1 MSADNPILN
10 GCLYKKIEAAERL
23 EEITP
28 FTTGRVQ
35 KVLSIGYGQAAQ
47 IVDLF
52 IQLGIVSIR
61 DDNGNRHPL
70 VHPREAAIRVIR
82 YMHQEFEKAEEAQ
95 NGKLNIINCN
105 SDEVHIELGTST
117 AEAGAAAFLALE
129 RAVED
134 CQNGLIDV
142 IVTAPINKSAIQSE
156 QFNFPGHTEY
166 LQERCGGEDKALML
180 LCSGELRVAV
190 ATSHMA
196 LRDIPAAITPELLE
210 EKIALL
216 DKSLKEDFNID
227 APKIAV
233 LSLNPHAGDNGL
245 LGKEEIDV
253 IAPTIRKMNDGG
265 IFCYGPFAADGFMG
279 SGKYASFDA
288 ILAMYHDQGLTPL
301 KTLAMNDGVNFT
313 AGLRI
318 IRTSP
323 AHGVAF
329 DIAGKGEADENS
341 FRQAIYAAI
350 DILRNR
356 KLYFGSRRN
365 PLRKMYF
372 EKRDDSNRL
381 NLQSSDND

>member
-1 MSADNPILN
+1 MSDKHRIRVGITQGDIN
-10 GCLYKKIEAAERL
+10 G
-23 EEITP
+23 
-28 FTTGRVQ
+28 
-35 KVLSIGYGQAAQ
+35 IGYEIIFKAFENPELFDICTPIVYGSPKVAAYHRKA
-47 IVDLF
+47 LEME
-52 IQLGIVSIR
+52 IQYNTI
-61 DDNGNRHPL
+61 GN
-70 VHPREAAIRVIR
+70 A
-82 YMHQEFEKAEEAQ
+82 MEAQ

-105 SDEVHIELGTST
+105 SDEVHIELGSST
-117 AEAGAAAFLALE
+117 AEAGEAAFQALE
-129 RAVED
+129 AAVKDYME
-134 CQNGLIDV
+134 GKIDV
-142 IVTAPINKSAIQSE
+142 IVTAPINKSAIQSNE
-156 QFNFPGHTEY
+156 FNFPGHTEY
-166 LQERCGGEDKALML
+166 LQEKCGEEEKALMI

-196 LRDIPAAITPELLE
+196 LKDIPAAITPELLE

-216 DKSLKEDFNID
+216 DRSLKEDFNID

-245 LGKEEIDV
+245 LGKEEIET
-253 IAPTIRKMNDGG
+253 ISPTIRKMNDSG

-288 ILAMYHDQGLTPL
+288 ILAMYHDQGLAPL

-313 AGLRI
+313 AGLQI

-323 AHGVAF
+323 AHGVAY

-356 KLYFGSRRN
+356 NMYFGARRN

-381 NLQSSDND
+381 NLQTDNE